1 MLFYNFIL
9 KVLIV
14 INGLGAASG
23 LVVDKHHVYAVAD
36 DDAHLYIYHKKKNEV
51 IKVDL
56 QPEVKAKGINKKDKP
71 DFETISRFGDELYI
85 LGSGSKENRFDFI
98 TYNLVTKEVRNSNY
112 KFLLNDFLEV
122 SKLSV
127 KDFNIEGF
135 LTDGE
140 STYFFN
146 RGNGPA
152 GVNGIFKVLGNVND
166 LQNKTIEFY
175 SIQLPELNGEQT
187 TFSDAILIDGKV
199 LFTATVESKSTTQYN
214 GEIKGSI
221 IGELDLDYM
230 RVTRW
235 EKISDD
241 RKIEGLALYKQ
252 SQKKYTLYL
261 CEDND
266 DDSKKTNIFIYKYDL
281 NNKNTNQELKSIY

>member
-51 IKVDL
+51 KKVDL
-56 QPEVKAKGINKKDKP
+56 QPEVKEKGINKKDKP

-98 TYNLVTKEVRNSNY
+98 TYNTVTKEVRNSNY
-112 KFLLNDFLEV
+112 KFLLNDF
-122 SKLSV
+122 
-127 KDFNIEGF
+127 
-135 LTDGE
+135 
-140 STYFFN
+140 
-146 RGNGPA
+146 

-175 SIQLPELNGEQT
+175 PIQLPELNGEQT

-266 DDSKKTNIFIYKYDL
+266 DDSKKANIFIYKYEL